1 MENTSNYLMIL
12 EESLTKKNLI
22 LDELTRLTSEQKDI
36 VTAEDFDDTEFEGNI
51 EKKAA
56 LVNELVKLDNGFEL
70 LYANVRT
77 QLEADRTAYAADI
90 KRLQELIRQITDKST
105 SLQVMEQRNNDL
117 IRNRFSELKRET
129 RQIKKSREMAA
140 SYYRTMNNISSE
152 PYFLDKKK

>member
-22 LDELTRLTSEQKDI
+22 LDELTKLTSEQKDI

-77 QLEADRTAYAADI
+77 QLEADRNAYAADI

-117 IRNRFSELKRET
+117 IRKRFSELKRET